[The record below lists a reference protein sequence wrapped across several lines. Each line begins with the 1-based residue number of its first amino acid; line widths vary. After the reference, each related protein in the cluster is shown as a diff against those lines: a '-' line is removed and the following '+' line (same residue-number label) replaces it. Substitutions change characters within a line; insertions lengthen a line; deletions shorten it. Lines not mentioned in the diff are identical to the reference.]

1 MPTLFIFNIE
11 KMKISFIPKTHLGKW
26 SVLLIMLF
34 FALLGLFF
42 LLVASGERG
51 GETFFSNL
59 KLTIPMLIAGI
70 SGVCSFA
77 LGLISIIK
85 NRERSIFVFIATI
98 IGFFILY
105 WILAEILFPH

>member
-1 MPTLFIFNIE
+1 
-11 KMKISFIPKTHLGKW
+11 
-26 SVLLIMLF
+26 
-34 FALLGLFF
+34 
-42 LLVASGERG
+42 
-51 GETFFSNL
+51 
-59 KLTIPMLIAGI
+59 MLIAGI